1 MSRILQRP
9 KRSPRRSTRLVK
21 HPVDPPSAIRE
32 SAGGRPPAGSR
43 PAYIIPHGGIKRLF
57 LAGVGADTPEGVHP
71 YLLFEIHFH
80 TGALVTVEV
89 PTAQWVAMATGL
101 LQLSAMAGMPD
112 CLVYET

>member
-1 MSRILQRP
+1 MSRVLQRP
-9 KRSPRRSTRLVK
+9 KRAPRRSTRLVQ
-21 HPVDPPSAIRE
+21 PPPTDPR
-32 SAGGRPPAGSR
+32 SAGRASVGQRK

-57 LAGVGADTPEGVHP
+57 LAGVGADTDQGVHP